1 MLRRDT
7 ISQDWGKEKNVLSY
21 LFYLN
26 ITLEVLGSVILQEN
40 EIKGTHIRNKEI
52 KLSFFSDLKNPKNWQ
67 KNSRN

>member
-40 EIKGTHIRNKEI
+40 EIKAPTLEI
-52 KLSFFSDLKNPKNWQ
+52 KK
-67 KNSRN
+67 